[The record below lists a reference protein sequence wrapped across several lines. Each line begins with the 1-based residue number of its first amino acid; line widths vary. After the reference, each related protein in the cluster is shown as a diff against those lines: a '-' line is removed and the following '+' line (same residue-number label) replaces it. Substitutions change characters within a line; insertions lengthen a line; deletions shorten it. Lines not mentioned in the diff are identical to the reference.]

1 MPSHTSHTEDMNEA
15 QGHRRQAAAA
25 AAAGGVPS
33 PSQDRTKTKFKVSFP
48 KDPDD
53 PELAKQIGEL
63 NDERRRL
70 IRQKLHDISD
80 NIDDNQVR
88 HLELVTF
95 DKDARE
101 ERTYTG

>member
-1 MPSHTSHTEDMNEA
+1 MPSHTAHAEDTLSRNEA
-15 QGHRRQAAAA
+15 QGHRKQAAATA
-25 AAAGGVPS
+25 GAGGVPS

-53 PELAKQIGEL
+53 PELAKQMDEL

-80 NIDDNQVR
+80 NIDDNQVW
-88 HLELVTF
+88 HLELVTC
-95 DKDARE
+95 DGEACE
-101 ERTYTG
+101 